1 MGNHITID
9 KSSVL
14 EAYKHASEDHKKVL
28 EDLFGK
34 DVFLP
39 QDITERIKTFQD
51 AVSLLGYDNQTV
63 IDYHKL
69 NHINSAKDI
78 IAFAKLRVITEA
90 LNEGWKPTYDGNG
103 CLYYARFYVY
113 TKSEYEGLD
122 EDEKEACIIV
132 GCSQLISDA
141 YGGRVFAYA
150 IYASSYAYP
159 YHGSRLAFKTHEL
172 AEYCGKQFIDI
183 WADYLFS

>member
-1 MGNHITID
+1 MDNKVTINKD
-9 KSSVL
+9 SL
-14 EAYKHASEDHKKVL
+14 IQAYKQASEEQKKIL
-28 EDLFGK
+28 ENIFGK
-34 DVFLP
+34 DMFP
-39 QDITERIKTFQD
+39 PKDIRERIKTFQD
-51 AVSLLGYDNQTV
+51 AVLMLGYYNQTV
-63 IDYHKL
+63 IDYYKL

-78 IAFAKLRVITEA
+78 IAYAKLRVIVEA

-150 IYASSYAYP
+150 IYASSYEYP
-159 YHGSRLAFKTHEL
+159 YHGSRLALKSVEL
-172 AEYCGKQFIDI
+172 ADYCAKQFLDI
-183 WADYLFS
+183 WIDYIGE